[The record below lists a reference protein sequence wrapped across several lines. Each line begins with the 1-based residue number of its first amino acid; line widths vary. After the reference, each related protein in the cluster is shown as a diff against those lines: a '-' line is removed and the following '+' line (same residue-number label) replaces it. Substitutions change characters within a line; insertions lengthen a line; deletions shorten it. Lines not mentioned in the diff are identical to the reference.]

1 MLDETNGWCTN
12 MYLTIA
18 ETAEYLEV
26 SEAYIEKKLIQQK
39 KKIRY
44 VFDGESYLIYQGQF
58 QTHLKQLEQYKE
70 LVQEILNEP
79 IPEDPDVKDED

>member
-1 MLDETNGWCTN
+1 

-26 SEAYIEKKLIQQK
+26 SEAYIKKLIQQK
-39 KKIRY
+39 KIRC

>member
-1 MLDETNGWCTN
+1 

-26 SEAYIEKKLIQQK
+26 SEAYIEKLIQQ

-58 QTHLKQLEQYKE
+58 QAHLKQLEQYKE

>member
-1 MLDETNGWCTN
+1 

-26 SEAYIEKKLIQQK
+26 SEAYIEKLIQQN
-39 KKIRY
+39 KIRF
-44 VFDGESYLIYQGQF
+44 VFDGESYLINQGQF
-58 QTHLKQLEQYKE
+58 QTHMKQLEQYKE

-79 IPEDPDVKDED
+79 IPDDPDVKDED

>member
-1 MLDETNGWCTN
+1 MVHKHVFNNRRNSWILRSIWNICWKIN
-12 MYLTIA
+12 PA
-18 ETAEYLEV
+18 
-26 SEAYIEKKLIQQK
+26 

-58 QTHLKQLEQYKE
+58 QTHLKRLEQYKE